1 MSSLATL
8 DALAVQFTFRR
19 RPATL
24 PADLRPIWRVAL
36 LCVVLRTCRQNR
48 SSLQRLHVLNWALR
62 SAEGREEFK
71 LVISGQISPTDVTVR
86 YEPAFIQAIDFAIG
100 NRVVSRVGGDKLELL
115 EKGVALA
122 DTVLADPD
130 LLGPEK
136 AFLTAVKSRIAETR
150 IQQIVYRE
158 GA

>member
-1 MSSLATL
+1 
-8 DALAVQFTFRR
+8 
-19 RPATL
+19 
-24 PADLRPIWRVAL
+24 
-36 LCVVLRTCRQNR
+36 
-48 SSLQRLHVLNWALR
+48 
-62 SAEGREEFK
+62 
-71 LVISGQISPTDVTVR
+71 VISGQISPTDVTVR